1 MPFISAKQEL
11 FLYINQPDIWKEW
24 VKKYGHAPG
33 FHALLAKN
41 KRKLGAKKRKEKRR
55 KR

>member
-1 MPFISAKQEL
+1 MPFVSAKMEL
-11 FLYINQPDIWKEW
+11 WMLINQPEIWREW
-24 VKKYGHAPG
+24 VRRYGHAPG
-33 FHALLAKN
+33 FHVLLAKN